1 MFVSVIAN
9 ISTWL
14 LIKASI
20 IKQFADQI
28 RIRLISQ
35 LVNGISSVLQKLLKQ
50 FNGILLSIFC
60 VPSFSVLPSVF
71 VLH

>member
-20 IKQFADQI
+20 IKQFANQI

-35 LVNGISSVLQKLLKQ
+35 LVNGISSVLQKLLK
-50 FNGILLSIFC
+50 
-60 VPSFSVLPSVF
+60 
-71 VLH
+71 